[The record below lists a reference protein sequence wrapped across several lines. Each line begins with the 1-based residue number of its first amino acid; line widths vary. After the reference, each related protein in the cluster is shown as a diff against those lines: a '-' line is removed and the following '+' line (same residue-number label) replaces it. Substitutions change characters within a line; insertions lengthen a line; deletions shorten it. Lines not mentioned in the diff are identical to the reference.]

1 MTKYDLKRAVEA
13 RGSYFF
19 DRSSMRFFGDT
30 MANYGTRVTT
40 ILTHDGKVPV
50 IELYRR
56 RPVKHGLS
64 SSAYFR
70 RDDFTQCWAVTK

>member
-1 MTKYDLKRAVEA
+1 MTKYELKRAVEA
-13 RGSYFF
+13 RGSLFF
-19 DRSSMRFFGDT
+19 TRNNMAFSGDT

-70 RDDFTQCWAVTK
+70 RDDLTQCWAVTE